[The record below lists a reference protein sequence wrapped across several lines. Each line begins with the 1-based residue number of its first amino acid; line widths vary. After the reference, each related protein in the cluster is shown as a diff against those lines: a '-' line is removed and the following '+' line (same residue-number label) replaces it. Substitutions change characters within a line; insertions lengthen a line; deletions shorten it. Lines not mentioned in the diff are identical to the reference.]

1 MIAFVKRHSQYL
13 SFYQGLSYL
22 STLYGKLCANW
33 LHSIYQSVL
42 FFTDYLT
49 NTWFLWKIRLGCHLS
64 NQGMWAETDRRRFW
78 VESESRIVRRASP
91 QQATT
96 KSASEMTIKLND
108 TILGGCVVD
117 PDVIGDEKLS
127 LKVNE
132 QVLTKLQIL
141 GCVTN
146 MFVYN
151 KHPSWPAG

>member
-1 MIAFVKRHSQYL
+1 MV
-13 SFYQGLSYL
+13 SFALIGYIVILKKTDWYI
-22 STLYGKLCANW
+22 LC
-33 LHSIYQSVL
+33 HSIYQSV
-42 FFTDYLT
+42 FFLQITLQIHD
-49 NTWFLWKIRLGCHLS
+49 FLWKLRLGCRLS

-96 KSASEMTIKLND
+96 KSAPEMTIKLNE

-132 QVLTKLQIL
+132 QVLTKLQIW
-141 GCVTN
+141 GSVTN